1 MYAKCGKGIFMVT
14 LKVVVIGAIISYA
27 IAGLMKLTMV
37 CIKAFNK
44 GGDK

>member
-1 MYAKCGKGIFMVT
+1 MIT

-27 IAGLMKLTMV
+27 IAGLMKLTMI

-44 GGDK
+44 EGGKTE